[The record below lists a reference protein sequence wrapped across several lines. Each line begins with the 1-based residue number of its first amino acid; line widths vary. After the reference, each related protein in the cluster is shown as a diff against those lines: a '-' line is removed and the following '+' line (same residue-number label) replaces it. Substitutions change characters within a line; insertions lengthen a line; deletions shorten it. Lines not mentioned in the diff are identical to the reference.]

1 MNEWFYN
8 VFAFV
13 KLKIFTKYNIIKQWI
28 TSNRKIMICQILLI
42 IASLFTHES
51 SAAMHCTWAM
61 IDFIMLAQYT
71 SHDEDTLKYMQ
82 HALFWWNKLKK
93 VFQHLWSLD
102 TDTQQKHFNI
112 LKFHA
117 MTHYTNFIHWYNV
130 VNNVNMKYE
139 KICHRHLIKKF
150 FDHTNKHDTFLNQ
163 LIHHNTRHLNLLA
176 MKNVLLYE
184 KTKFIQVKKNV
195 MNAMIITLC
204 RAINLSR
211 LSISV
216 SHAQCY

>member
-1 MNEWFYN
+1 
-8 VFAFV
+8 
-13 KLKIFTKYNIIKQWI
+13 
-28 TSNRKIMICQILLI
+28 
-42 IASLFTHES
+42 
-51 SAAMHCTWAM
+51 
-61 IDFIMLAQYT
+61 MLAQYT

-93 VFQHLWSLD
+93 VFQHLRSLD
-102 TDTQQKHFNI
+102 TDTQQRHFNI

-117 MTHYTNFIHWYNV
+117 MIHYANFIRRYDV
-130 VNNVNMKYE
+130 VDNVNTKYK

-150 FDHTNKHDTFLNQ
+150 FDRTNKRDTFLNQ

-184 KTKFIQVKKNV
+184 KTKFIQIKKNV
-195 MNAMIITLC
+195 MSAMITTLC
-204 RAINLSR
+204 WAIDLSK

-216 SHAQCY
+216 SHAQCYQILDARLDSKKWCLASTLMKNLDSNFWTRWLCSFVNLATS